1 MLEQF
6 YQRVPILG
14 VCLGFQCIV
23 SYFGGNIIH
32 GYHPVHGH
40 TTQLRHTNEGIFQ
53 GLPQNFNVMRYHSLI
68 ADGATF
74 PNCLKITAKT
84 MKRLL
89 WQLSILHFRFL
100 VCNII
105 LNLF

>member
-1 MLEQF
+1 M
-6 YQRVPILG
+6 YRVLFLVEISFTAIIL
-14 VCLGFQCIV
+14 
-23 SYFGGNIIH
+23 YT
-32 GYHPVHGH
+32 GH

-74 PNCLKITAKT
+74 PNCLKITAKNDEAIIMAFEHIT
-84 MKRLL
+84 
-89 WQLSILHFRFL
+89 FPVL

>member
-1 MLEQF
+1 MK
-6 YQRVPILG
+6 YH
-14 VCLGFQCIV
+14 
-23 SYFGGNIIH
+23 H

-74 PNCLKITAKT
+74 PDCLKIDANTIIMAFG
-84 MKRLL
+84 
-89 WQLSILHFRFL
+89 LHITFPFW
-100 VCNII
+100 CAIM
-105 LNLF
+105 NLF